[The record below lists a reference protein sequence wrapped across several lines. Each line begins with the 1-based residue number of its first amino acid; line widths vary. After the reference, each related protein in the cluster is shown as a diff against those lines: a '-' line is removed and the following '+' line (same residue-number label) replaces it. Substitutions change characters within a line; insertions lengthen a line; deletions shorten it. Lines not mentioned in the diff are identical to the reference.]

1 MVPMFDAFT
10 NKPDF
15 TPFTTLPNQIPL
27 TYGLGHATG
36 AAHPATR
43 ARGGAP
49 TDRTRTSGG
58 GGCTCPAT
66 GVTDGNAARGA
77 RGPGRTAGPLPTVG
91 GLECHPALRG
101 LPTRP
106 GQRQPGPAQPTRPV
120 HGDQLV
126 QALPR

>member
-43 ARGGAP
+43 ARTQHHHRP
-49 TDRTRTSGG
+49 HPHLRR

-66 GVTDGNAARGA
+66 GVPDGNAARSA

-91 GLECHPALRG
+91 GLECYPALRG